1 MPSPR
6 SFRDLRPVTKEPT
19 ARLTT
24 AAGRKGREKGR
35 EENNGARKAR
45 DKFLQ
50 REQAREKHG
59 GGKKLSR
66 EKKSNPTPP
75 STSFSSSSHPLLLL
89 RFLFLHHH
97 HREQRQQEG
106 CVCQTRW
113 VPPGPR
119 AGAATN
125 TNNGGGASSFRLA
138 VPCPADLSWHDIV
151 CCVKD
156 VQTMQ
161 QKQVL
166 HPCSGIAVP
175 GETVALMGPSGA
187 GKSTLLDVLA
197 GRKTAGKLGGGVKM
211 NGRPCGTL
219 FKRISAYVA
228 QEDVFVPTM
237 TAWETL
243 VFHATL
249 TLPKVSS

>member
-1 MPSPR
+1 MKK
-6 SFRDLRPVTKEPT
+6 LK
-19 ARLTT
+19 
-24 AAGRKGREKGR
+24 
-35 EENNGARKAR
+35 
-45 DKFLQ
+45 
-50 REQAREKHG
+50 KHG
-59 GGKKLSR
+59 GGGESS
-66 EKKSNPTPP
+66 EEESNPTLFFF
-75 STSFSSSSHPLLLL
+75 SFFLLSSLILSLSFSHPFPLSLS
-89 RFLFLHHH
+89 RPFHPSKQKI
-97 HREQRQQEG
+97 EQEG

-119 AGAATN
+119 AGVSNGASNAA
-125 TNNGGGASSFRLA
+125 GGAANNAHSSNPFRLA
-138 VPCPADLSWHDIV
+138 VPCPADLSWHDVV
-151 CCVKD
+151 CLVKD
-156 VQTMQ
+156 AQTMQ

-249 TLPKVSS
+249 TLPKVRWS

>member
-1 MPSPR
+1 MAASERGGRR
-6 SFRDLRPVTKEPT
+6 SKSS
-19 ARLTT
+19 
-24 AAGRKGREKGR
+24 
-35 EENNGARKAR
+35 KAQPNS
-45 DKFLQ
+45 L
-50 REQAREKHG
+50 
-59 GGKKLSR
+59 
-66 EKKSNPTPP
+66 
-75 STSFSSSSHPLLLL
+75 SFSFSPPPALSFLSLSLYTPHPKKPKT
-89 RFLFLHHH
+89 
-97 HREQRQQEG
+97 QEG

-119 AGAATN
+119 AGGAATAHN
-125 TNNGGGASSFRLA
+125 ATAAAAGSGSSFRLA
-138 VPCPADLSWHDIV
+138 VPCPADLSWLDVV
-151 CCVKD
+151 CSVKD
-156 VQTMQ
+156 AQTTK

-197 GRKTAGKLGGGVKM
+197 GRKTAGRLGASAVKM

-249 TLPKVSS
+249 TLPKVRRERGRRRARRF